1 MIGSTL
7 QGSRWGKRLNQT
19 ISTRELKIGMFV
31 VGIDRPWT
39 DTPFMMQ
46 GFLLENSDQLQ
57 ALQQY
62 CRSVT
67 IDRSR
72 SIGDQYSAKVF
83 EKDAPLRGPDG
94 LPRQHPDVTESRV
107 QAQRFIKVARGFK
120 GKIHTR
126 RQPHIPSIRSEDGR
140 SRLES
145 ELLYSAPIVDD
156 VYRALRETRLA
167 IDNDG
172 TIDVAQIDGLVGEM
186 AAGVQRNPDA
196 LLWLTRLKRTD
207 QYSYDHALN
216 VSVHAMVF
224 ARFVGLNGKQ
234 VHQLGLAGL
243 LQDIG
248 KVQIDHGLLSK
259 PGPLDQREFEHVK
272 AHVTNTV
279 RLLQVH
285 QDFDAEV
292 LAIIAAHHER
302 FDGTGYPRGL
312 EGMIIPL
319 PAEMAGIID
328 TYCAMTRERVYR
340 EAVSSQRAMETL
352 NQLRN
357 TLFRDTLVDQ
367 FLQCV
372 GLYPIGTL
380 VELNSCEVGVVIQ
393 QNQVRRLQPRVLVLL
408 APDKSVERFPRTL
421 DLLMQPETADGEPY
435 RIVQALPPNAFG
447 IDPNDFFLA

>member
-1 MIGSTL
+1 
-7 QGSRWGKRLNQT
+7 
-19 ISTRELKIGMFV
+19 MFV

-39 DTPFMMQ
+39 ETPFMMQ
-46 GFLLENSDQLQ
+46 GFLLENADQLR
-57 ALQQY
+57 ALQKY

-72 SIGDQYSAKVF
+72 SIGDQYSARVF
-83 EKDAPLRGPDG
+83 DRDAALRGPDG
-94 LPRQHPDVTESRV
+94 VVRKHPDVVESRV
-107 QAQRFIKVARGFK
+107 EAQRFIKVARGFK
-120 GKIHTR
+120 GRIHTR
-126 RQPHIPSIRSEDGR
+126 RQPHIPRIRSEDGR

-156 VYRALRETRLA
+156 VYRALRETQLA
-167 IDNDG
+167 IDSNVA
-172 TIDVAQIDGLVGEM
+172 IDVPQINALVGEM

-196 LLWLTRLKRTD
+196 LLWLTRLKRT
-207 QYSYDHALN
+207 
-216 VSVHAMVF
+216 HAMVF
-224 ARFVGLNGKQ
+224 ARFVGLSGKQ

-248 KVQIDHGLLSK
+248 KVQIDYALLSK
-259 PGPLDQREFEHVK
+259 PGPLDEREFEHVK

-279 RLLQVH
+279 RLLQAH

-292 LAIIAAHHER
+292 LAIIGAHHER

-312 EGMIIPL
+312 EGMSIPL

-328 TYCAMTRERVYR
+328 AYCAMTRDRVYR

-357 TLFRDTLVDQ
+357 TQFRDTLVDQ
-367 FLQCV
+367 FLQCI

-380 VELNSCEVGVVIQ
+380 VELNSGEVGVVIQ

-421 DLLMQPETADGEPY
+421 DLLMQPETTEGEPY